1 MLILL
6 ILITTPNILKAERIN
21 TILAHVGNKIIT
33 DYDARNLDEKQYTQ
47 ILNIEDEELRTS
59 TMNEYISQVVT
70 YLIDQYVVEIAASRE
85 GIVVSDME
93 VDQVILEIITRNE
106 LTLDKLEKSLSEEG
120 LTMAKYRYQ
129 LRNEILSSRVR
140 NQILMPKIIVVNK
153 DLIDIVNSSP
163 DDYNLYD
170 RYEVRIIL
178 MDSKKDITKVVKQFK
193 SGDNFSELAKEFS
206 TDATSSDG
214 GYMGFMD
221 YELLSEE
228 MQGALKEIEVDSI
241 SEIFEINNKWGVF
254 YLVSKEGKYN
264 FSDETRAAL
273 TEKAMEKQFNLVFK
287 NWLERSR
294 ESTVIIRK

>member
-1 MLILL
+1 MI
-6 ILITTPNILKAERIN
+6 ITPNISKAERIN

-33 DYDARNLDEKQYTQ
+33 DYDARNLDEKQYAQ
-47 ILNIEDEELRTS
+47 ILNIEDEELRSS
-59 TMNEYISQVVT
+59 TMKEYISQVVT

-85 GIVVSDME
+85 GIIVSDME
-93 VDQVILEIITRNE
+93 VEQVIVEILTRNE
-106 LTLDKLEKSLSEEG
+106 LTIEQLEKSLSGEG
-120 LTMAKYRYQ
+120 LTMAKYKYQ

-153 DLIDIVNSSP
+153 DLIDIVNASP

-178 MDSKKDITKVVKQFK
+178 TDKKKDISKVVKQFK

-228 MQGALKEIEVDSI
+228 MQDALKDIEVGSI
-241 SEIFEINNKWGVF
+241 SETFEINDKWGIF
-254 YLVSKEGKYN
+254 YLISKEDKYN
-264 FSDETRAAL
+264 FDAETRAAL
-273 TEKAMEKQFNLVFK
+273 TEKAMEKQFNLVFQ

>member
-1 MLILL
+1 M
-6 ILITTPNILKAERIN
+6 ITIPNISKAERIN

-33 DYDARNLDEKQYTQ
+33 DYDARNLDEKQYAQ
-47 ILNIEDEELRTS
+47 ILNIKDEELRTS
-59 TMNEYISQVVT
+59 TMDEYISQVVT

-93 VDQVILEIITRNE
+93 VEQVIVEILSRNK
-106 LTLDKLEKSLSEEG
+106 LTIEQLEKSLSEEG
-120 LTMAKYRYQ
+120 LTMAKYKYQ

-153 DLIDIVNSSP
+153 DLIDIVNASP

-178 MDSKKDITKVVKQFK
+178 ADKKKDMSKIIKAFK

-206 TDATSSDG
+206 VDATSSDG

-228 MQGALKEIEVDSI
+228 MQGALKDIEVGNI
-241 SEIFEINNKWGVF
+241 SDTFEINDKWGVF
-254 YLVSKEGKYN
+254 YLISKEDKYN
-264 FSDETRAAL
+264 FDPETRAAL
-273 TEKAMEKQFNLVFK
+273 TEKAMEKQFNMVFK
-287 NWLERSR
+287 NWLDRSR

>member
-1 MLILL
+1 MIL
-6 ILITTPNILKAERIN
+6 ILITIPNILKAERIN

-47 ILNIEDEELRTS
+47 ILNIEDEELRAS
-59 TMNEYISQVVT
+59 TMKEYISQVVS

-85 GIVVSDME
+85 GITVSDME
-93 VDQVILEIITRNE
+93 VEQVIVEILTRNK
-106 LTLDKLEKSLSEEG
+106 LTIEKLEKSLSEEG

-153 DLIDIVNSSP
+153 DLIDIVNLSP

-178 MDSKKDITKVVKQFK
+178 ADKKKDISKIIKKFK

-206 TDATSSDG
+206 VDATSSEG

-228 MQGALKEIEVDSI
+228 MQGALKDIEVGSI
-241 SEIFEINNKWGVF
+241 SNTFEINDKWGVF
-254 YLVSKEGKYN
+254 YLISKEDKYN
-264 FSDETRAAL
+264 FDKETKAAL
-273 TEKAMEKQFNLVFK
+273 TEKAMEKQFNLVFQ
-287 NWLERSR
+287 NWLDRSR

>member
-153 DLIDIVNSSP
+153 DLIDIVNSNP

>member
-1 MLILL
+1 MIL
-6 ILITTPNILKAERIN
+6 ILITIPNILKAERIN

-47 ILNIEDEELRTS
+47 ILNIEDEELRSS
-59 TMNEYISQVVT
+59 TMKEYISQVVT

-85 GIVVSDME
+85 GITVSDME
-93 VDQVILEIITRNE
+93 VEQVIVEILTRNK
-106 LTLDKLEKSLSEEG
+106 LTIEQLEKSLSAEG
-120 LTMAKYRYQ
+120 LTMAKYKYQ

-153 DLIDIVNSSP
+153 DLIDIVNASP

-178 MDSKKDITKVVKQFK
+178 TDKKKDISKVIKQFK

-228 MQGALKEIEVDSI
+228 MQDALKDIEVGSI
-241 SEIFEINNKWGVF
+241 SETFEINDKWGVF
-254 YLVSKEGKYN
+254 YLISKEDKYD
-264 FSDETRAAL
+264 FDTETKAAL
-273 TEKAMEKQFNLVFK
+273 TEKAMEKQFNLVFQ